1 MNFMVVA
8 KLVHLSLAAETWI
21 ATALLHRENP
31 DREDFSIQEIVA
43 RARSEKLTA
52 SLRSGVQVHASTHC
66 VANREPKPA
75 QLRMLYAT
83 GKRTRRLFREGDEAH
98 PKRHG
103 KVTPDPESIPPEYRY
118 LLDWYANEYS
128 KPRQDTWLKGLFEM
142 AGAGKKV
149 FAGIDP
155 DEYVRQLRQDWD

>member
-1 MNFMVVA
+1 MD
-8 KLVHLSLAAETWI
+8 KLLIATQTWI

-31 DREDFSIQEIVA
+31 ERDDFSIEEIVA
-43 RARSEKLTA
+43 RARSEKLTV

-83 GKRTRRLFREGDEAH
+83 GKRNRRLFREGDDAH
-98 PKRHG
+98 PRRHG
-103 KVTPDPESIPPEYRY
+103 RITPDPEAVPPEYRY
-118 LLDWYANEYS
+118 LIDWYANEYS
-128 KPRQDTWLKGLFEM
+128 KPRQEPWLKGIFEM

-155 DEYVRQLRQDWD
+155 DEYVRSLRLDWD